1 MRAIVIG
8 AGPHGRRIV
17 DAAASIDA
25 VHSVEVVDHNPVALA
40 DPRLAAATMRHASL
54 EAAAQ
59 SGPLGLVCIAT
70 NGPTHASLALAAMEA
85 GASHL
90 LIEKPMACSL
100 PECDSI
106 AATAARTNCVVA
118 VDHPRR
124 TTPVYRWVADRI
136 ASDDWGV
143 LRAIWIQRP
152 GIGLGCLATHSYD
165 MVRLLSG
172 ADIVRVA
179 GWVDAERGA
188 NPRGPSFHDPGG
200 LAVLELSDGSR
211 ATVAQIEDGAGPMSV
226 EVLTTRARVR
236 VEEHDGGIDVI
247 LKDGAVKKAPD
258 QPARFERLEIPEALR
273 AKRVL
278 RNEIQWL
285 LEGLLEGRPAA
296 TIADGHASIEAL
308 VAVHLSHA
316 RGNTPVALPLH
327 SDPGRDLW
335 LPVT

>member
-8 AGPHGRRIV
+8 AGPHGRRII
-17 DAAASIDA
+17 DAASAIDA
-25 VHSVEVVDHNPVALA
+25 VHSVEVVDNNPEALA
-40 DPRLAAATMRHASL
+40 DPRLPIAARRHTSL
-54 EAAAQ
+54 EAAAE

-90 LIEKPMACSL
+90 LVEKPMACSL

-106 AATAARTNCVVA
+106 AAAATRTNCVVA

-124 TTPVYRWVADRI
+124 TTPVYRWVAERI
-136 ASDDWGV
+136 ASGQWGA
-143 LRAIWIQRP
+143 LRAMWVQRP

-165 MVRLLSG
+165 LVRLLSG
-172 ADIVRVA
+172 AEIERVT
-179 GWVDAERGA
+179 GWVDPERGA

-211 ATVAQIEDGAGPMSV
+211 ATVAQIEDGAGPMSI
-226 EVLTTRARVR
+226 EVLTTLSRVR
-236 VEEHDGGIDVI
+236 VEERDGSVDVI
-247 LKDGAVKKAPD
+247 VKDAAVKKGPD
-258 QPARFERLEIPEALR
+258 QPARFEQVEIPEALR
-273 AKRVL
+273 SKRVL
-278 RNEIQWL
+278 RTEIQWL
-285 LEGLLEGRPAA
+285 LEGLIHGHPAA
-296 TIADGHASIEAL
+296 TIADGHASVEAL

-316 RGNTPVALPLH
+316 RGNAPVALPLH